1 MIGEFEVKFNLSG
14 TREGIREVF
23 TGNRRGNSV
32 NRFID
37 HTVEEAILAIQ
48 ASQRG
53 VYPDPTYPCDDRLI
67 RWALRRFF

>member
-1 MIGEFEVKFNLSG
+1 MVGEFEVKFDPSKFLRNF
-14 TREGIREVF
+14 F

-48 ASQRG
+48 ASERG
-53 VYPDPTYPCDDRLI
+53 VYPNSTYPCDDRRI
-67 RWALRRFF
+67 RRALRRFF